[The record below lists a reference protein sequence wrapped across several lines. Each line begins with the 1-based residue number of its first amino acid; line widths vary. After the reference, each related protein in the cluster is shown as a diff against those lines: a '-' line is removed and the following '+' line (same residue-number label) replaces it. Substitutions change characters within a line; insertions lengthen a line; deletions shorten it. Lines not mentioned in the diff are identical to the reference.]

1 LNGKGAPPAR
11 PYRIKEKR
19 NMFDFLTLQNASPD
33 SALLTA
39 VYTILISFLLSTLV
53 GITYI
58 KTFRGLSYSRN
69 YVQGLILGSIVA
81 ATVMQAIGDSL
92 SRGLGMIGAM
102 AIIRFRTN
110 FKDPKDILFMFSA
123 LASGIACGVG
133 AYTIAVVGTVGFVF
147 TAFVLHFT
155 PLGQTSHFDGMLRFN
170 IDNSDES
177 RVELER
183 ILKSCCKHFALISLR
198 DMKQGE
204 RLDYAYHI
212 KLKKNQS
219 EAALLKALPEKI
231 PSVKGVSL
239 MLQETTVEL

>member
-1 LNGKGAPPAR
+1 
-11 PYRIKEKR
+11 
-19 NMFDFLTLQNASPD
+19 MVDFLTLQTSSPD
-33 SALLTA
+33 PTLLTA
-39 VYTILISFLLSTLV
+39 VYTVLVSFLLSTLV

-69 YVQGLILGSIVA
+69 YVQSLILGSIVS

-92 SRGLGMIGAM
+92 ARGLGMIGAL

-110 FKDPKDILFMFSA
+110 FKDPKDILFVFSS
-123 LASGIACGVG
+123 LAAGIACGVG
-133 AYTIAVVGTVGFVF
+133 AYIIAVVGTGGFVF

-155 PLGQTSHFDGMLRFN
+155 PLGQTSYFDGMLRFN
-170 IDNSDES
+170 IDNSDEN
-177 RVELER
+177 RGALED
-183 ILKSCCKHFALISLR
+183 ILKAYCKNFALITLR

-212 KLKKNQS
+212 KLRKNKNS
-219 EAALLKALPEKI
+219 ADLLKALPEKI